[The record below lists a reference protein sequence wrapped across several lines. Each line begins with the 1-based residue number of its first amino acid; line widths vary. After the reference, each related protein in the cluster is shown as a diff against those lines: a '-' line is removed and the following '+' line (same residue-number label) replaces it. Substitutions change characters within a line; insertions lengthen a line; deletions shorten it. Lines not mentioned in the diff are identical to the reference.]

1 MPGVGRLAGGPAV
14 RLAIGALA
22 LVAQPVA
29 AQGGDGVGWI
39 GARSAVF
46 RDRFTQLLLAVPT
59 RDLPTGWRLALD
71 LGRPVAP
78 LLWEMLRAEKSNIER
93 RLVLLAAAMLAGGT
107 GEDDRVFEWLRQP
120 KSMLEE
126 RVLAAMLLALGPRR
140 TRAVPDFWSACFGP
154 DKTQEQLLTVAVRL
168 AAARFPGT
176 GDGVATIVDDD
187 PGLAAAAAFAGLPLS
202 TQVTAR
208 LWRQRD
214 RYAALFWRGAL
225 LGDAWRLAALGA
237 APTLLDRAADV
248 LGRLEDEFADARA
261 AAILLRARAG
271 LLDPA
276 ARRPD
281 WRLLQVAVSAPG
293 NVAALRRWLQPTPL
307 AQDQQPGRLAVAY
320 ALVQPVGEIVDA
332 RAAWGA
338 DARIRRPIALALA
351 LRLTTEQGP
360 PIAVDLPEVP
370 EWSFVRWASGGP
382 FDAATRCEDPRLDAL
397 AALVADGRARVPVV
411 RDALEEA
418 LWRFGCHPGIAAW
431 EQERRLLRDLLLVG
445 SKHGGGQYQPSL
457 RPDERYFPTG
467 LDRNDEAFRILVT
480 LFDLLFEPRCPIPPE
495 LRLR

>member
-1 MPGVGRLAGGPAV
+1 ML

-22 LVAQPVA
+22 LLAQPAA
-29 AQGGDGVGWI
+29 AQGGDGVGTI
-39 GARSAVF
+39 GARSAPF

-59 RDLPTGWRLALD
+59 RDLPTGWRLAAD

-93 RLVLLAAAMLAGGT
+93 RLVLLAAAMLAGGV

-120 KSMLEE
+120 KPMLEE

-168 AAARFPGT
+168 AAARFPGVA
-176 GDGVATIVDDD
+176 DGVATIVDDD

-202 TQVTAR
+202 SQVTGR
-208 LWRQRD
+208 LWRQRGGD
-214 RYAALFWRGAL
+214 AALFWRGAL
-225 LGDAWRLAALGA
+225 LGEAARLAAAGT
-237 APTLLDRAADV
+237 APTLLDRAAEL
-248 LGRLEDEFADARA
+248 LGRPEDEFAAGRA
-261 AAILLRARAG
+261 AAMLLRARAG

-276 ARRPD
+276 GRRPD
-281 WRLLQVAVSAPG
+281 WRLLQVAVGAPG

-307 AQDQQPGRLAVAY
+307 AQDQRPARLAVAY
-320 ALVQPVGEIVDA
+320 ALVQPVDEVVEA
-332 RAAWGA
+332 RAVWGA
-338 DARIRRPIALALA
+338 DARIRRQLALALA

-360 PIAVDLPEVP
+360 PVTVDLPGVP
-370 EWSFVRWASGGP
+370 EWSFVRWASGGS

-397 AALVADGRARVPVV
+397 AALVADGRASVPVV

-418 LWRFGCHPGIAAW
+418 LWRQGCHPGITAW
-431 EQERRLLRDLLLVG
+431 EQERLLLRDLLLVG
-445 SKHGGGQYQPSL
+445 SKHGGGQYQPAR

-467 LDRNDEAFRILVT
+467 LDRNDETFRILVT
-480 LFDLLFEPRCPIPPE
+480 LFDLLFEPRGPMPPE
-495 LRLR
+495 YRLR